1 MIAAGPRVVK
11 VTIVG
16 DGSVGKT
23 TLLRRYS
30 TGAFRES
37 RIMTIGV
44 DFQTVLVDVDGSPVK
59 LTIWDIAGQ
68 ERFAVMR
75 DSFYLGAKAV
85 AFAYDVSNPQSFT
98 DLGGWREEVGRA
110 IPFSRP
116 LLVACKGDLEAQV
129 PTEEARAYGETL
141 PGPFFQTSSLT
152 GEGVPAFFEGFA
164 RQALASLG
172 DSTFRH

>member
-1 MIAAGPRVVK
+1 MIAAGPRVLK

-23 TLLRRYS
+23 TLLRRYA

-75 DSFYLGAKAV
+75 DSFYRGAKAV

-98 DLGGWREEVGRA
+98 DLGRWREEVGRA

-129 PTEEARAYGETL
+129 PTEEAQAL
-141 PGPFFQTSSLT
+141 AQALSGPFFQTSALS
-152 GEGVPAFFEGFA
+152 GEGVPEFFRGFA
-164 RQALASLG
+164 GQALAGLG
-172 DSTFRH
+172 QAPLPP